1 MRIAVAATG
10 PTMDSMISPS
20 CTETTHFVFMNL
32 ASGEYHIFEKPAYST
47 LQGKDMPIADSLLG
61 SGIQAVLLEDCKPEV
76 RRRLQ
81 TGGIRVYTHVS
92 GTVSEAIEQYKEGR
106 LSPDPGCFKQVTP
119 Y

>member
-10 PTMDSMISPS
+10 PSMDSMISSS
-20 CTETTHFVFMNL
+20 CTETTHFIFMNL
-32 ASGEYHIFEKPAYST
+32 ASGEHYIFEKPAYSI
-47 LQGKDMPIADSLLG
+47 LQRKEMPIANSLLG
-61 SGIQAVLLEDCKPEV
+61 SGIQAVLFQDCKPEV
-76 RRRLQ
+76 KRKLQ

-106 LSPDPGCFKQVTP
+106 LSPDPGCFKQVSP